1 MPRPLNQ
8 KATSC
13 LSLEVEAP
21 PRTETNEVLEGLRTE
36 RPQDTSWHLPWVG
49 PPESLF
55 WAGSLLKLCQCRL
68 VQ

>member
-21 PRTETNEVLEGLRTE
+21 PRTETNEVLEGLEQRGPRT
-36 RPQDTSWHLPWVG
+36 R
-49 PPESLF
+49 
-55 WAGSLLKLCQCRL
+55 AGIFHGWGLLRACSGLAHC
-68 VQ
+68 